1 MNNIIHCQLHPVLI
15 KKYQHLASLDINSIH
30 IPDVRLYSWS
40 LTYHA
45 RDISRYL
52 SQEFISSVH
61 MNMELKVRADFF
73 SLSFFCFWMEEVQKV
88 NEFKVFVIIWIWIL
102 TVFFSLTIWRQFYP
116 LPVNHLSVAIRRE
129 YLLFYKQMVKK
140 SWWMIVLMYAM
151 IYARIKRM
159 IYNSHNEFSTGTKIY
174 IHNFAM
180 ELFYFQ
186 HVYFDIY
193 LRLCSN

>member
-15 KKYQHLASLDINSIH
+15 KKYQHLANLDINSIH

-73 SLSFFCFWMEEVQKV
+73 FFSLFFCFGWKRWQKV

-102 TVFFSLTIWRQFYP
+102 SVFFSRFGANFTHYLLTIWV
-116 LPVNHLSVAIRRE
+116 LPSGGN
-129 YLLFYKQMVKK
+129 
-140 SWWMIVLMYAM
+140 
-151 IYARIKRM
+151 IYCFTNKWLKRADEWL
-159 IYNSHNEFSTGTKIY
+159 Y
-174 IHNFAM
+174 
-180 ELFYFQ
+180 
-186 HVYFDIY
+186 
-193 LRLCSN
+193 